1 MDFSFLNHEA
11 LKNMNPKK
19 VQILKE
25 LAAQTEG
32 KADKEI
38 APLLL
43 ETMKKMQK
51 ENLTFTKEESGIMMD
66 ILTRNMSPAERAK
79 VDMMKKMMM
88 SKFKT
93 RRTDTF

>member
-1 MDFSFLNHEA
+1 MDFSFLNHES

-25 LAAQTEG
+25 LAEKTEG

-38 APLLL
+38 AALLL

-51 ENLTFTKEESGIMMD
+51 ENLTFTKEESAVMME

-79 VDMMKKMMM
+79 VDMMKKMMNKKM
-88 SKFKT
+88 
-93 RRTDTF
+93 

>member
-1 MDFSFLNHEA
+1 MDFSFLNHES

-25 LAAQTEG
+25 LAAKTEG

-38 APLLL
+38 ATLLM

-51 ENLTFTKEESGIMMD
+51 ENLTFTKEESAVMME
-66 ILTRNMSPAERAK
+66 ILTRNMSPSERAK
-79 VDMMKKMMM
+79 VDMMKKMMNKKM
-88 SKFKT
+88 
-93 RRTDTF
+93 

>member
-1 MDFSFLNHEA
+1 MDFSFLNHES

-25 LAAQTEG
+25 LAEKTEG

-38 APLLL
+38 ASLLL

-51 ENLTFTKEESGIMMD
+51 ENLTFTKEESAVMME

-79 VDMMKKMMM
+79 VDMMKKMMNKKM
-88 SKFKT
+88 
-93 RRTDTF
+93 

>member
-1 MDFSFLNHEA
+1 MDFSFLNHES

-25 LAAQTEG
+25 LAEKTEG

-38 APLLL
+38 ASLLL

-51 ENLTFTKEESGIMMD
+51 EKL
-66 ILTRNMSPAERAK
+66 LVNM
-79 VDMMKKMMM
+79 
-88 SKFKT
+88 FI
-93 RRTDTF
+93 

>member
-1 MDFSFLNHEA
+1 MDFSFLNHES

-25 LAAQTEG
+25 LAEKTEG

-38 APLLL
+38 AALLL

-51 ENLTFTKEESGIMMD
+51 ENLTFTKEESAVMME
-66 ILTRNMSPAERAK
+66 ILTRNMSPSERAK
-79 VDMMKKMMM
+79 VDMMKKMMNKKM
-88 SKFKT
+88 
-93 RRTDTF
+93 

>member
-1 MDFSFLNHEA
+1 MDFSILNHES

-25 LAAQTEG
+25 LAAKTEG

-38 APLLL
+38 ATLLM

-51 ENLTFTKEESGIMMD
+51 ENLTFTKEESAVMME
-66 ILTRNMSPAERAK
+66 ILTRNMSPSERAK
-79 VDMMKKMMM
+79 VDMMKKMMNKKM
-88 SKFKT
+88 
-93 RRTDTF
+93 